1 MFLLRNCTVVL
12 EGLLEHL
19 LETESLDPV
28 NDALI
33 FFQKEARSRGGNNS
47 SKKSAESHRSEKRG
61 HQESFDRD
69 KMMKKIAPLLEQ
81 LNHRILGKYLSFIEA
96 IDGQLPTLHDSID
109 EEGEDETDDDEDEI
123 KGKVN
128 KKEYD
133 DFNFPP
139 AVTQTEMNEI
149 MAREFALL
157 VDDRNKF
164 LNRSHSIRE

>member
-1 MFLLRNCTVVL
+1 MFLLRNCAVVL
-12 EGLLEHL
+12 EALLEYL
-19 LETESLDPV
+19 LETESLDPA
-28 NDALI
+28 NDALL
-33 FFQKEARSRGGNNS
+33 FFQKEASSRGGNNS
-47 SKKSAESHRSEKRG
+47 SKKAAENRRSEKRG
-61 HQESFDRD
+61 HQESFDRE

-81 LNHRILGKYLSFIEA
+81 LNHRILGKYLSFIDA

-109 EEGEDETDDDEDEI
+109 EEGEDETDDDEFAI

-128 KKEYD
+128 KKVYN

-139 AVTQTEMNEI
+139 VVTQTEMNKI

-164 LNRSHSIRE
+164 LNKSHSIME

>member
-1 MFLLRNCTVVL
+1 
-12 EGLLEHL
+12 
-19 LETESLDPV
+19 
-28 NDALI
+28 
-33 FFQKEARSRGGNNS
+33 
-47 SKKSAESHRSEKRG
+47 
-61 HQESFDRD
+61 
-69 KMMKKIAPLLEQ
+69 MKKIAPLLEQ

-109 EEGEDETDDDEDEI
+109 EEGEDETDDDEYEI